1 MVSKASARCQGQ
13 PFLGVGLQVTRW
25 DPQGCVRCDP
35 PSPVMSA
42 PLVPMTSA
50 LLSLNP
56 PRFCHIPDQL
66 HMTPVPGVTACHQ
79 RYPSS

>member
-1 MVSKASARCQGQ
+1 MVSKASACCQGRLS
-13 PFLGVGLQVTRW
+13 LGVGLQVTRW

-35 PSPVMSA
+35 PSPVMLA

-56 PRFCHIPDQL
+56 PQFTTNSMLEGAGLDGCIGD
-66 HMTPVPGVTACHQ
+66 
-79 RYPSS
+79 